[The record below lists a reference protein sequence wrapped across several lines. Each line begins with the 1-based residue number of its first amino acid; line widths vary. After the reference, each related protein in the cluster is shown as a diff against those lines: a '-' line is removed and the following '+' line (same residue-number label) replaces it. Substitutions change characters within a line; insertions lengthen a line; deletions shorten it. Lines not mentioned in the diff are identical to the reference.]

1 MQPIGDFSTP
11 TGSQSH
17 PVAALSQDVLAQE
30 RTTIMG
36 LLTDRKRRRE
46 RMPHDLEQYYRE
58 HVVQRAIAVMQ
69 NNRLATGL
77 FYLFIGLLTYQQVH
91 YVSTPQSLAHDMT
104 IWMAIYLGGGIIF
117 AVIGFCVAA
126 RRCDKYYSTY
136 MGTCSFLGLSG

>member
-1 MQPIGDFSTP
+1 MQSSGDFSTLSS
-11 TGSQSH
+11 SQAH

-46 RMPHDLEQYYRE
+46 RMPHELEQCYRE

-91 YVSTPQSLAHDMT
+91 YVSTPQSLAHDMA
-104 IWMAIYLGGGIIF
+104 IWMAI
-117 AVIGFCVAA
+117 
-126 RRCDKYYSTY
+126 
-136 MGTCSFLGLSG
+136 